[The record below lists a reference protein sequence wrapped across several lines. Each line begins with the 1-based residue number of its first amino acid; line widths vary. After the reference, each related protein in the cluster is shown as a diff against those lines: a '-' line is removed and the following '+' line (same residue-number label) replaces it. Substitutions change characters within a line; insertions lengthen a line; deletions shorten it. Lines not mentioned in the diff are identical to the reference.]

1 MDSQTVISAFTHI
14 LYQLIYYVFIL
25 PFEVWS
31 KAIKRLAAQREN
43 KALKFSEIKSQWPM
57 FTFLKRWC
65 IDFLFDMLIAIAW
78 ILALY
83 CIIDNFDFFVK
94 FPFKDSFGTGMKS
107 LFTVLYLGYSSVIV
121 IHLLRD
127 LFILLLK
134 PISKFLGWL
143 NKPAQHLDLTID
155 KEVL

>member
-1 MDSQTVISAFTHI
+1 MDSQTIISAFTHI
-14 LYQLIYYVFIL
+14 LYQIVYYVFIL

-43 KALKFSEIKSQWPM
+43 KSLKFVEIKSQWPM
-57 FTFLKRWC
+57 FTFLKRWL
-65 IDFLFDMLIAIAW
+65 IDFLFDALIAIIW
-78 ILALY
+78 IILLY
-83 CIIDNFDFFVK
+83 NFFKRFDFFVSI
-94 FPFKDSFGTGMKS
+94 PFKDSFGTGMKS
-107 LFTVLYLGYSSVIV
+107 LFFSLLAIYTAPVS

-134 PISKFLGWL
+134 PITKLLGWL
-143 NKPAQHLDLTID
+143 NKPAQHLDITID

>member
-1 MDSQTVISAFTHI
+1 MDSQTIITAFTHI
-14 LYQLIYYVFIL
+14 LYQIVYYVFIL

-43 KALKFSEIKSQWPM
+43 KSLKFVEIKSQWPM
-57 FTFLKRWC
+57 FTFLKRWL
-65 IDFLFDMLIAIAW
+65 IDFLFDALIAIIW
-78 ILALY
+78 IILLH
-83 CIIDNFDFFVK
+83 NFFKRFDFFVSI
-94 FPFKDSFGTGMKS
+94 PFKDRFGTGMKS
-107 LFTVLYLGYSSVIV
+107 LFFSLLAIYTAPVS

-134 PISKFLGWL
+134 PITKLLGWL
-143 NKPAQHLDLTID
+143 NKPAQHLDITID

>member
-1 MDSQTVISAFTHI
+1 MDSQTIITAFTHI
-14 LYQLIYYVFIL
+14 LYQIVYYVFIL

-43 KALKFSEIKSQWPM
+43 KSLKFVEIKSQWPM
-57 FTFLKRWC
+57 FTFLKRWL
-65 IDFLFDMLIAIAW
+65 IDFLLDALIAIIW
-78 ILALY
+78 IILLY
-83 CIIDNFDFFVK
+83 NFFKRFDFFVSI
-94 FPFKDSFGTGMKS
+94 PFKDSFGTGMKS
-107 LFTVLYLGYSSVIV
+107 LFFSLLAIYTAPVS

-134 PISKFLGWL
+134 PITKLLGWL
-143 NKPAQHLDLTID
+143 NKPAQHLDITID